1 VGDVA
6 GALVANEMN
15 RTLNRYIFH
24 EIWPSF
30 LTSLFVSIFIVV
42 ATKMLSITELIVTQG
57 VRGSQVI
64 GMITYLL
71 PDIISF
77 ALPAATLI
85 AVVVAFLRLS
95 GDSEIIALKSS
106 GVSLYQ
112 MLPPVVMVSFL
123 GFLIAIVIGVIA
135 VPWGNRSFK
144 DLIFKIAESKADLG
158 IKERIFCEPF
168 ENIIF
173 YVNSFSTPERLMKD
187 VFVVDRRDKD
197 VTNTIVAKEARMF
210 FYSKQK
216 IITLRFKKGTIFM
229 VEKNLQSGR
238 TIEFNSYDLNI
249 GLKDIISAL
258 ASREKSPKEMA
269 VGELMA
275 QVSTVPRGE
284 TRYNEMMIEL
294 LEKCTIP
301 FAVFFMGIIGVPL
314 GAHMR
319 AKGRTA
325 GVGISLVVFI
335 IYYMCLAGVRNI
347 CETGVISPIIGVWI
361 PVMFLFVS
369 CIYLLRRVANERPI
383 GFLFSSVPKP
393 SEIQGFSVWKR
404 TFLKQIN
411 LLKRWR
417 KE

>member
-1 VGDVA
+1 
-6 GALVANEMN
+6 
-15 RTLNRYIFH
+15 
-24 EIWPSF
+24 
-30 LTSLFVSIFIVV
+30 
-42 ATKMLSITELIVTQG
+42 MLSITELIVTQG
-57 VRGSQVI
+57 VRGSQII

-71 PDIISF
+71 PDIILF

-85 AVVVAFLRLS
+85 AIVVAFLRLS

-123 GFLIAIVIGVIA
+123 GFLIAIMIGTIA

-158 IKERIFCEPF
+158 IKERVFCEPF
-168 ENIIF
+168 ENVIF
-173 YVNSFSTPERLMKD
+173 YVNSFSTPERVMKD

-197 VTNTIVAKEARMF
+197 ITNTIVAKEARMF
-210 FYSKQK
+210 FYSEQK

-258 ASREKSPKEMA
+258 ASREKAPKEMA
-269 VGELMA
+269 VGELMD
-275 QVSTVPRGE
+275 QVSTVPRGG
-284 TRYNEMMIEL
+284 TQYNEMMIEL

-411 LLKRWR
+411 LRKRWR

>member
-1 VGDVA
+1 
-6 GALVANEMN
+6 MN
-15 RTLNRYIFH
+15 RTLNRYIFN

-30 LTSLFVSIFIVV
+30 LASLFVSIFIVV

-57 VRGSQVI
+57 VRASQII

-123 GFLIAIVIGVIA
+123 GFLIAIMIGVIA

-173 YVNSFSTPERLMKD
+173 YVNSFSTPERVMKD

-197 VTNTIVAKEARMF
+197 ITNTIVAKEARMF
-210 FYSKQK
+210 FYSEQK

-249 GLKDIISAL
+249 GLKDVISAL
-258 ASREKSPKEMA
+258 ASREKAPKEMA

-275 QVSTVPRGE
+275 QVSTAPRGG

-294 LEKCTIP
+294 LEKCSIP